1 MKQQTILKV
10 AVCLLV
16 TIALFAAFTEAQE
29 APKPMQKAPARA
41 EGEGPYTRLV
51 LRNVTLIDGTGAP
64 PVGPVDVVIEKNRIV
79 SIHSSDRSPK
89 PAKQESGTHEMNLAG
104 MYVLPGLIN
113 MHTHIGP
120 VTRIPA
126 EYLYKLWMG
135 HGITTIREVWCQ
147 NGVDWVLGERDR
159 SAKNEITAP
168 RIKAYCHISM
178 DQKGPFTDAASAR
191 KQVDALADRGVD
203 GLKFTGLP
211 PDQFQEALDEAQ
223 NRGFGT
229 PTHL

>member
-1 MKQQTILKV
+1 
-10 AVCLLV
+10 
-16 TIALFAAFTEAQE
+16 
-29 APKPMQKAPARA
+29 MQKAPRRA

-64 PVGPVDVVIEKNRIV
+64 PVGPVDIVIQKNRIV
-79 SIHSSDRSPK
+79 SIRGSERVGK
-89 PAKQESGTHEMNLAG
+89 PSTQEPGTREMNLPG

-120 VTRIPA
+120 VTSIPA

-147 NGVDWVLGERDR
+147 NGVDWVLGERER

-168 RIKAYCHISM
+168 ERVGK
-178 DQKGPFTDAASAR
+178 
-191 KQVDALADRGVD
+191 
-203 GLKFTGLP
+203 
-211 PDQFQEALDEAQ
+211 
-223 NRGFGT
+223 
-229 PTHL
+229 